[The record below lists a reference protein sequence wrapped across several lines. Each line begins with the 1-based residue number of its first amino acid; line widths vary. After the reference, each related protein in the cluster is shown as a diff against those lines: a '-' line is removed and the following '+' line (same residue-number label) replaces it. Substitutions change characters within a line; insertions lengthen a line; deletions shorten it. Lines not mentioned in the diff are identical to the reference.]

1 MMASFPVFGVDGSDS
16 LFLTRDDG
24 RIVAVNGFLMF
35 ASGRFQRLPILW
47 SGKYSPRF
55 RC

>member
-16 LFLTRDDG
+16 LFLSMNDA
-24 RIVAVNGFLMF
+24 RILAVNVFLMF
-35 ASGRFQRLPILW
+35 YSGRFQRLPILW